1 MEKSGLSSKQ
11 LFWLSFLPAIAY
23 WLLEEYTTLEIA
35 LMGGMGLAL
44 IECAIEKYF
53 SGHLHTMTK
62 LNLVLILGLG
72 GVSYFARD
80 GVWFKLQPFF
90 TGYAMGGF
98 LLWKKFKKE
107 SLMVEMFR
115 DWGKTPPLPLEVYK
129 TMELHL
135 ALFFVCYST
144 WMGYAAIKLSTDQWL
159 FWKTGGF
166 YAAFGVFI
174 VGDMF
179 LMRLSAKKGLK

>member
-1 MEKSGLSSKQ
+1 MKKDSLSSKQ

-23 WLLEEYTTLEIA
+23 WLLEEYTSLEVA

-44 IECAIEKYF
+44 IECIIEKYF
-53 SGHLHTMTK
+53 SGHLHAMTK
-62 LNLVLILGLG
+62 LNLLLILGLG

-98 LLWKKFKKE
+98 LLWKKLKKQ
-107 SLMVEMFR
+107 SLMVEMFT
-115 DWGKTPPLPLEVYK
+115 DWGKVPPLPIDVYK
-129 TMELHL
+129 KMEWHL
-135 ALFFVCYST
+135 AVFFICYST
-144 WMGYAAIKLSTDQWL
+144 WMAYVAISLTTDQWL

-166 YAAFGVFI
+166 YTAFFI
-174 VGDMF
+174 FVIVDMF
-179 LMRLSAKKGLK
+179 LMRFLIKKGTR

>member
-1 MEKSGLSSKQ
+1 MKKDSLSSKQ

-35 LMGGMGLAL
+35 LMGGMALAL
-44 IECAIEKYF
+44 IECCVEKYF
-53 SGHLHTMTK
+53 SGHLHAMTK
-62 LNLVLILGLG
+62 LNVLLILGLG

-98 LLWKKFKKE
+98 LLWKKWRKQ
-107 SLMVEMFR
+107 SLMVEMFT
-115 DWGKTPPLPLEVYK
+115 DWGKTAPLPPEIYK
-129 TMELHL
+129 KMEWHL
-135 ALFFVCYST
+135 AVFFIAYSS
-144 WMGYAAIKLSTDQWL
+144 WMFYAAIKLSTDQWL

-166 YAAFGVFI
+166 YISFFVFVI
-174 VGDMF
+174 IDMVF
-179 LMRLSAKKGLK
+179 MRMSARKGLR